1 MPTET
6 HYVEGPE
13 AFAPLRAY
21 LARNPHQHQLPWE
34 YMGHDARGSAHYR
47 ERQHGNRL
55 CLAPSGRFAAIH
67 REVVR

>member
-1 MPTET
+1 MTDTTEWR
-6 HYVEGPE
+6 EGSA
-13 AFAPLRAY
+13 AFSALDAY
-21 LARNPHQHQLPWE
+21 LARNPEQRGFPWE